1 MTSHTSIRLARS
13 ACVAL
18 LCAAWAPF
26 ATASDTNTT
35 TAAVLDACPGAKAWY
50 AAHPNET
57 DEALAKRDAA
67 RTFTDPQLRAELA
80 ERAARDQ
87 KARLA
92 VLKAARKDWGPRRDL
107 AAVDEDNLKWL
118 FELVRTKGFPT
129 AAQVGEQ
136 GVRDAWL
143 LALHADRAPKLQQA
157 MVPDLDKRRVDGEL
171 GGNEMARFV
180 DRLLVAAGK
189 PQRFGT
195 QSTDKFAG
203 NYHGLPNAT
212 LLAEVEANRREFD
225 LMPLADYVC
234 MMKEERKRRE
244 AD

>member
-1 MTSHTSIRLARS
+1 MAVLNLKRLAC
-13 ACVAL
+13 AMGAAL
-18 LCAAWAPF
+18 ACAA
-26 ATASDTNTT
+26 ASSAS
-35 TAAVLDACPGAKAWY
+35 AADAAILAACPGAAAWY

-57 DEALAKRDAA
+57 DEALARRDAA
-67 RTFTDPQLRAELA
+67 RSFSDPQLRLELA

-87 KARLA
+87 AARLA
-92 VLKAARKDWGPRRDL
+92 MTKAARKDWGPKREV
-107 AAVDEDNLKWL
+107 AAIDEENVKWL

-143 LALHADRAPKLQQA
+143 LALHADRAPKFQQQL
-157 MVPDLDKRRVDGEL
+157 VPVLDQRRVDGEL
-171 GGNEMARFV
+171 SGSDMSRFV

-195 QSTDKFAG
+195 QGSDNWEG
-203 NYHGLPNAT
+203 SHYGLASAEI
-212 LLAEVEANRREFD
+212 LREVEDNRRQFE

-234 MMKEERKRRE
+234 MTREERKNR
-244 AD
+244 

>member
-1 MTSHTSIRLARS
+1 MQNLNLKRIAGALA
-13 ACVAL
+13 VAL
-18 LCAAWAPF
+18 AC
-26 ATASDTNTT
+26 ATAAS
-35 TAAVLDACPGAKAWY
+35 AADDIAACPGVAAWY

-80 ERAARDQ
+80 NRAARDQ
-87 KARLA
+87 AARLA
-92 VLKAARKDWGPRRDL
+92 MVKAARKDWGPKREV
-107 AAVDEDNLKWL
+107 AAIDEENVKWL

-143 LALHADRAPKLQQA
+143 LALHADRAPKFQQQL
-157 MVPDLDKRRVDGEL
+157 VPVLDQRRVDGEL
-171 GGNEMARFV
+171 AGSDMSRFV
-180 DRLLVAAGK
+180 DRVLVAAGK

-195 QSTDKFAG
+195 QGGDNWEG
-203 NYHGLPNAT
+203 RHYGLASAEI
-212 LLAEVEANRREFD
+212 LREVEDNRRQFD

-234 MMKEERKRRE
+234 MTKEERKNR
-244 AD
+244 

>member
-1 MTSHTSIRLARS
+1 MRIKNTILA
-13 ACVAL
+13 AL
-18 LCAAWAPF
+18 LCAF
-26 ATASDTNTT
+26 GTSAS
-35 TAAVLDACPGAKAWY
+35 AADIPAACPGVAAWY

-80 ERAARDQ
+80 QRAARDQ
-87 KARLA
+87 AARLA
-92 VLKAARKDWGPRRDL
+92 MVKAARKDWGPKREV
-107 AAVDEDNLKWL
+107 AAIDEENVKWL

-143 LALHADRAPKLQQA
+143 LALHADRAPKFQQSL
-157 MVPDLDKRRVDGEL
+157 VPELDKRRVDGEL
-171 GGNEMARFV
+171 GGSEMARFV

-195 QSTDKFAG
+195 QGSDNWEGG
-203 NYHGLPNAT
+203 NFGLPSAEA
-212 LLAEVEANRREFD
+212 LREVENMRREYD

-234 MMKEERKRRE
+234 QQKEERKNR
-244 AD
+244 

>member
-1 MTSHTSIRLARS
+1 MRIKSVILASLLAACGAS
-13 ACVAL
+13 A
-18 LCAAWAPF
+18 AAADIP
-26 ATASDTNTT
+26 A
-35 TAAVLDACPGAKAWY
+35 ACPGVAAWY

-80 ERAARDQ
+80 QRAARDQ
-87 KARLA
+87 GARLA
-92 VLKAARKDWGPRRDL
+92 MVKAARKDWGPRREV
-107 AAVDEDNLKWL
+107 AAIDDENVKWL

-136 GVRDAWL
+136 GVHDAWL
-143 LALHADRAPKLQQA
+143 LALHADRAPKFQQA
-157 MVPDLDKRRVDGEL
+157 LVPELDKRCVDGEL
-171 GGNEMARFV
+171 GGDEMARFV

-195 QSTDKFAG
+195 QGSDNWEG
-203 NYHGLPNAT
+203 SNYGLPSAEA
-212 LLAEVEANRREFD
+212 LREVENNRREFD

-234 MMKEERKRRE
+234 LQKEERKNR
-244 AD
+244 

>member
-1 MTSHTSIRLARS
+1 MRTRNLILA
-13 ACVAL
+13 AL
-18 LCAAWAPF
+18 LCAAF
-26 ATASDTNTT
+26 GAS
-35 TAAVLDACPGAKAWY
+35 AADIPAACPGVAAWY

-80 ERAARDQ
+80 QRAARDQ
-87 KARLA
+87 GARVA
-92 VLKAARKDWGPRRDL
+92 MVKAARKDWGPRREV
-107 AAVDEDNLKWL
+107 AAIDDENVKWL

-136 GVRDAWL
+136 GVHDAWL
-143 LALHADRAPKLQQA
+143 LALHADRAPKFQQA
-157 MVPDLDKRRVDGEL
+157 LVPELDKRRVDGEL
-171 GGNEMARFV
+171 GGDEMARFV

-195 QSTDKFAG
+195 QGSDNWEG
-203 NYHGLPNAT
+203 SNYGLPSAEA
-212 LLAEVEANRREFD
+212 LREVENNRREFD

-234 MMKEERKRRE
+234 LQKEERKNR
-244 AD
+244 